1 VEIEPFALPAV
12 GLVFITGLVLLL
24 SWDWR
29 LSITALALQY
39 LGITV
44 LVGISWPIDMA
55 VVKLLAG
62 WMAGAV
68 LGIALLGPRE
78 ERLPGEKLTVSFIL
92 YRVLLAIIVGL
103 VATSLSSGIVRW
115 IGDIS
120 WAQACG
126 GVILIG
132 LGLLHLGLTNK
143 PLRVILG
150 LLTVIGGFEI
160 IYAAVESSTLVAGLL
175 AGVTLGLALVGT
187 YLITAPSLEEAV

>member
-1 VEIEPFALPAV
+1 MDIEPLALPAV
-12 GLVFITGLVLLL
+12 GLIFITGLVLLL

-29 LSITALALQY
+29 LSISALAVQY

-44 LVGISWPIDMA
+44 LVGVSWPIDVA

-68 LGIALLGPRE
+68 LGIGLLGRQE
-78 ERLPGEKLTVSFIL
+78 ERISGENLTVSFIL
-92 YRVLLAIIVGL
+92 YRVLLAFMVGL
-103 VATSLSSGIVRW
+103 VATSLSSGMVRW
-115 IGDIS
+115 IEKIS

-126 GVILIG
+126 GLILIG
-132 LGLLHLGLTNK
+132 LGLIHLGLTSK
-143 PLRVILG
+143 PFRVILG

-160 IYAAVESSTLVAGLL
+160 IYAAVESSTLLAGLL

-187 YLITAPSLEEAV
+187 YLINAPSLEEVN

>member
-1 VEIEPFALPAV
+1 MDIESLALPAV
-12 GLVFITGLVLLL
+12 GLIFITGLVLLL

-29 LSITALALQY
+29 LSISALAVQY

-44 LVGISWPIDMA
+44 LVGVSWPIDIA

-68 LGIALLGPRE
+68 LGIGLLGCQE
-78 ERLPGEKLTVSFIL
+78 ERISEENLTVSFIL
-92 YRVLLAIIVGL
+92 YRVLLAVMVGL
-103 VATSLSSGIVRW
+103 VATSLSSGMVRW
-115 IGDIS
+115 IEKIS

-126 GVILIG
+126 GLILIG
-132 LGLLHLGLTNK
+132 LGLIHLGLTSK
-143 PLRVILG
+143 PFRVILG

-160 IYAAVESSTLVAGLL
+160 IYAAVESSILLAGLL

-187 YLITAPSLEEAV
+187 YLINAPSLEEVN